1 MPDKTIHIAS
11 DIHLGIVPRD
21 TEDSFLR
28 WLEHSGTIASNLIL
42 NGDLFDF
49 WFEYRSGIPKGH
61 DRVLEA
67 LRNLIDSGIPVT
79 LMGGNH
85 DWWGGPF
92 LTEEIGVTFL
102 RNPVLMDLAGFR
114 TFIAHGDGLGSG
126 NFGYRI
132 LRMMLRN
139 RMIIRSF
146 QWLDPDLGT
155 ALGNRIS
162 MTKHRLNST
171 EPSDGEYSR
180 SRVLQEWGRQKLKD
194 HQELDLVVLGHTHIP
209 IIEEIGPKRYYVN
222 VGDWVNHRS
231 YLVLQKE
238 EKPMLKEWGG

>member
-1 MPDKTIHIAS
+1 MLDKTIHIAS

-28 WLEHSGTIASNLIL
+28 WLEYSGAVASDLIL

-49 WFEYRSGIPKGH
+49 WFEFRSGIPKGH
-61 DRVLEA
+61 ERVLEA

-102 RNPVLMDLAGFR
+102 RNPVIMDLAGFR
-114 TFIAHGDGLGSG
+114 TFIAHGDGLGRG

-162 MTKHRLNST
+162 MTKHRLNSP
-171 EPSDGEYSR
+171 EPSDGEHIR
-180 SRVLQEWGRQKLKD
+180 SRVLQEWGQQKLKD
-194 HQELDLVVLGHTHIP
+194 NQELNLVVLGHTHVP
-209 IIEEIGPKRYYVN
+209 IIEEIGSERYYVN

-231 YLVLQKE
+231 YLVLQKD
-238 EKPMLKEWGG
+238 EKPTLKEWKG